1 MIYIPYYNA
10 LALPDVSCYFQLD
23 YLNGQSD
30 QPVSAGD
37 KVLFLMLKN
46 EKQEGEIE
54 AEDIFPIAV
63 RGVVESIKERA
74 VPENAGGHAPDLPGQ
89 PVDGGNQKSDAPV
102 EKYERDRHVHV
113 PHAADQQ

>member
-46 EKQEGEIE
+46 EKQEGENE
-54 AEDIFPIAV
+54 AEDIFPSPSGAWW
-63 RGVVESIKERA
+63 RA
-74 VPENAGGHAPDLPGQ
+74 STISGRWFTPPTG
-89 PVDGGNQKSDAPV
+89 
-102 EKYERDRHVHV
+102 
-113 PHAADQQ
+113 